1 MPAETRQP
9 KTNLRLVRARNT
21 RLVLQTI
28 REAGEISRHE
38 LARRTRLSPTT
49 VAKLVGDLIAARFVR
64 ELGKGASSGGRQPV
78 LLALDPSHHHF
89 LSLRIWQKGVEW
101 SLVDFGFDVMRSRRI
116 ELPRPAPRREFARAV
131 SAPRGL
137 CRGRSI
143 LGVAVSV
150 AGVIDRA
157 RGRIWRVAALAERGF
172 PLVERLER
180 ELGAPVV
187 MENVEAVKAWAASVA
202 LPAARTVICFEA
214 DIGVGAGLVID
225 GRLYRGR
232 SGAAG
237 EIGHTIVLPGGP
249 RCSLGHRGCLEAL
262 TNLTGFNREFR
273 HALGRTPKP
282 QEWDELVAAS
292 PACKRIVEEKAELMA
307 TALCCLA
314 DAIDP
319 DAILLTG
326 RVFTECECVFKQV
339 ERYIVSRA
347 FVRRRGRPLQIRR
360 WVQTPQQTAAAA
372 ARLLWSEVYESSD
385 EWIGEILKPTPQA

>member
-1 MPAETRQP
+1 MPVETRQP

-28 REAGEISRHE
+28 RDAGEISRHE

-49 VAKLVGDLIAARFVR
+49 VAKLVDDLIAGGFVR
-64 ELGKGASSGGRQPV
+64 ESGKGASTGGRQPV
-78 LLALDPSHHHF
+78 LLALDTSHHYF

-101 SLVDFGFDVMRSRRI
+101 SLLDFGFDVVESRRI
-116 ELPRPAPRREFARAV
+116 EPANAFSRREFTGLI
-131 SAPRGL
+131 SANL
-137 CRGRSI
+137 DICRGRSL

-150 AGVIDRA
+150 AGVVQRKE
-157 RGRIWRVAALAERGF
+157 GRIWRVAVLSERGF

-180 ELGAPVV
+180 ALGVPVI
-187 MENVEAVKAWAASVA
+187 MENVEAIKAWAASVA
-202 LPAARTVICFEA
+202 HPSMRTVICFEA

-225 GRLYRGR
+225 GRLYRGA

-237 EIGHTIVLPGGP
+237 EIGHTIVRPGGP
-249 RCSLGHRGCLEAL
+249 YCSLGHRGCLEAL
-262 TNLTGFNREFR
+262 TNLTGFSRDFR
-273 HALGRTPKP
+273 RVLGRTPEP

-292 PACKRIVEEKAELMA
+292 PACERIVEEKADMMA
-307 TALCCLA
+307 AALCCLI

-319 DAILLTG
+319 DAVLLTG
-326 RVFTECECVFKQV
+326 RVFTECECVFGQV
-339 ERYIVSRA
+339 ERYIASRA

-360 WVQTPQQTAAAA
+360 WGQTPQATAAAA

-385 EWIGEILKPTPQA
+385 DWIGEILKPTPQA

>member
-21 RLVLQTI
+21 KLVLQTI
-28 REAGEISRHE
+28 RNAGEISRHE

-49 VAKLVGDLIAARFVR
+49 VAKLVDDLIAARFVR
-64 ELGKGASSGGRQPV
+64 EVGKGASSGGRQPV
-78 LLALDPSHHHF
+78 LLALDRSHHHF
-89 LSLRIWQKGVEW
+89 LALRIWQKGVEW
-101 SLVDFGFDVMRSRRI
+101 SLLDFGFEVVQSRQVD
-116 ELPRPAPRREFARAV
+116 LPRALSRREFTRLI
-131 SAPRGL
+131 SANL
-137 CRGRSI
+137 DICSGRSL

-150 AGVIDRA
+150 AGVVQRKE
-157 RGRIWRVAALAERGF
+157 GRIWRVAVLSERGF

-180 ELGAPVV
+180 ALGAPVI
-187 MENVEAVKAWAASVA
+187 MENVEAIKAWAASVA

-214 DIGVGAGLVID
+214 DLGVGAGLVID

-237 EIGHTIVLPGGP
+237 EIGHTIVRPGGP

-326 RVFTECECVFKQV
+326 RVFTECECVFKRV

-347 FVRRRGRPLQIRR
+347 FVRRRGRPLPIRR

-372 ARLLWSEVYESSD
+372 ARLLWHEVYASSD
-385 EWIGEILKPTPQA
+385 DWPCGTLATCS